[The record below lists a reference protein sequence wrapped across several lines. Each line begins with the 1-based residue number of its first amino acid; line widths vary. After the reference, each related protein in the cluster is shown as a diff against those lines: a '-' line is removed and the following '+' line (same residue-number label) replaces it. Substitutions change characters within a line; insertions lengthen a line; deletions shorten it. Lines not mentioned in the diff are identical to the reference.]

1 MTTTTYVLIVLSL
14 GVAFGIAYFQYY
26 VKAGPKS
33 SVRFWLALLR
43 FLGVFG
49 LLLLLINPIM
59 KRHFYE
65 VEKPILALVAD
76 NSGSVKAL
84 EAQEVATQ
92 SLQQIKNHKGL
103 QDKYDIRL
111 FHFDETLKSG
121 DSLTFDGPQ
130 TRPEKVAQSLKNQF
144 RNKSYPIVLLTDGNQ
159 TRGSDYVYAFDQN
172 QQVHA
177 FVLGDTTTV
186 TDLKIQ
192 QLNVNKYAF
201 LKNQFPVE
209 VFLNYNGT
217 TALNADFFIQQ
228 GGQVVHRQ
236 QVSFRAGQKSQV
248 VQVLLNADRV
258 GTQIYRA
265 EIRANIAEKNT
276 YNNVK
281 NFAVE
286 VMDQKTEV
294 ALVSSVNHPDIGALK
309 RAIESNAQRKVTIVR
324 PQTNPDLT
332 NYNVVLFYQPT
343 AEFQSL
349 WETSQ
354 KMKLNRWVITGMQT
368 NFSWLNGKQD
378 IFEFKVGQQPEDYL
392 ADYNSG
398 FNTFTQENIGFED
411 FPPLQHPYGTIVNKQ
426 QTSDLLGARI
436 RTISLEQPM
445 LSFYESQGQRM
456 AFTFGENL
464 WKWRLQ
470 SHVEHKNFEKF
481 DGFADKIIQ
490 YLSTGDARKS
500 LVVNHERFY
509 NSGDILDIMAQFFNK
524 NYEFDENARLTLR
537 LENKE
542 TKATKNYDL
551 LKSSTTYKVN
561 LDGLDPGAYTFQVKE
576 LNTNTTYTGGFDVLD
591 FDIEQ
596 QFVNPDL
603 QRLNQLAVQQGG
615 TVVMPN
621 QITSLIQKLVD
632 APEFVSVQKE
642 RIQKSPLI
650 DWVWLL
656 LLVVGLFATEWF
668 MRKYHGML

>member
-1 MTTTTYVLIVLSL
+1 
-14 GVAFGIAYFQYY
+14 
-26 VKAGPKS
+26 
-33 SVRFWLALLR
+33 
-43 FLGVFG
+43 
-49 LLLLLINPIM
+49 
-59 KRHFYE
+59 
-65 VEKPILALVAD
+65 
-76 NSGSVKAL
+76 
-84 EAQEVATQ
+84 
-92 SLQQIKNHKGL
+92 
-103 QDKYDIRL
+103 
-111 FHFDETLKSG
+111 
-121 DSLTFDGPQ
+121 
-130 TRPEKVAQSLKNQF
+130 
-144 RNKSYPIVLLTDGNQ
+144 
-159 TRGSDYVYAFDQN
+159 
-172 QQVHA
+172 
-177 FVLGDTTTV
+177 
-186 TDLKIQ
+186 
-192 QLNVNKYAF
+192 
-201 LKNQFPVE
+201 
-209 VFLNYNGT
+209 
-217 TALNADFFIQQ
+217 
-228 GGQVVHRQ
+228 
-236 QVSFRAGQKSQV
+236 
-248 VQVLLNADRV
+248 
-258 GTQIYRA
+258 
-265 EIRANIAEKNT
+265 
-276 YNNVK
+276 
-281 NFAVE
+281 
-286 VMDQKTEV
+286 
-294 ALVSSVNHPDIGALK
+294 
-309 RAIESNAQRKVTIVR
+309 
-324 PQTNPDLT
+324 
-332 NYNVVLFYQPT
+332 
-343 AEFQSL
+343 
-349 WETSQ
+349 
-354 KMKLNRWVITGMQT
+354 
-368 NFSWLNGKQD
+368 
-378 IFEFKVGQQPEDYL
+378 PEDYL

-445 LSFYESQGQRM
+445 LAFYESQGQRM

-509 NSGDILDIMAQFFNK
+509 NSGDILDITAQFFNK

-551 LKSSTTYKVN
+551 LKSATTYKVN
-561 LDGLDPGAYTFQVKE
+561 LDGLEPGAYTFQVKE

-603 QRLNQLAVQQGG
+603 KRLNQLAVQQGG

-656 LLVVGLFATEWF
+656 ILVVTFFATEWF
-668 MRKYHGML
+668 LRKYHGLL